1 VMSSILVIS
10 GPSGAGKS
18 SIIERAKGRIGDF
31 YFSVSTT
38 TREPRAGEVNGREYF
53 FVSKEEFKKGIEMGE
68 FLEYAEVHGNY
79 YGTSIKPV
87 EKALKEGKLVIFDI
101 DVQGFR
107 LIRDRLSDIL
117 VSLFITPPT
126 LKELESRLLSR
137 NSDSKEVISKRL
149 ENAKR
154 EIQAINEYDFVVV
167 NDNLDRAVEAFVSI
181 ANASRY
187 KMSNQESREF
197 IENWFSK

>member
-1 VMSSILVIS
+1 MSSILVIS

>member
-1 VMSSILVIS
+1 MSSILVIS

-53 FVSKEEFKKGIEMGE
+53 FVSKEEFKKGIERGE

-137 NSDSKEVISKRL
+137 DSDSKEVISKRL